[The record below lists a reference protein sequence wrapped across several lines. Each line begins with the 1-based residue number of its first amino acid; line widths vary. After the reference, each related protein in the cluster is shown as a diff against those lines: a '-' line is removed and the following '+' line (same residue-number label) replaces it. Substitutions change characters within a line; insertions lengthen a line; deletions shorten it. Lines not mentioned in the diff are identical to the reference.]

1 MWENHGMGCSDPAPP
16 FWKHKM
22 AVLINTKPAVTIN
35 KQLYYCFRHEFISIV
50 VELVQVVLG
59 LVGVL
64 VYWPP
69 SSAIEY

>member
-1 MWENHGMGCSDPAPP
+1 MWENQDDY
-16 FWKHKM
+16 
-22 AVLINTKPAVTIN
+22 LINTKPAVTIN
-35 KQLYYCFRHEFISIV
+35 KRLYYYFRHEYIFIV
-50 VELVQVVLG
+50 VELVQVVLE